1 MTTTRTVSWSEGGEE
16 FEGLLALPDGDGPH
30 PAVLVC
36 HAWAGRSEHEE
47 AVAKR
52 LAGLGYVAMAGDVY
66 GKGVRGEGK
75 DECQALMEPLVSD
88 RRGKLRARLTASL
101 SALTG
106 QAEAAPGKV
115 AAAGYCFG
123 GLCVLD
129 MARGGMP
136 VRGVAAFHAILGED
150 DKPGEG
156 KIAPK
161 VLAMQGYD
169 DPMAT
174 PDDQRAFTEEMTRRG
189 ADWQLHLH
197 GGVMHAFTNKDAN
210 DPDFGTVYDA
220 QADRRSWRAF
230 TAFLEETLA

>member
-1 MTTTRTVSWSEGGEE
+1 MTTTRTVSWREGGQA
-16 FEGLLALPDGDGPH
+16 FEGLLAVPDGDGPH

-52 LAGLGYVAMAGDVY
+52 LAGLGYLALAGDVY
-66 GKGVRGEGK
+66 GAGVRGGSKE
-75 DECQALMEPLVSD
+75 ENQALMEPLVGD
-88 RRGKLRARLTASL
+88 RSGVLRARLSAAL
-101 SALTG
+101 GALTG
-106 QAEAAPGKV
+106 QPEAASGKV

-129 MARGGMP
+129 MARAGLP
-136 VRGVAAFHAILGED
+136 VSGVAAFHAILGED
-150 DKPGEG
+150 GKPGDG
-156 KIAPK
+156 DIATK
-161 VLAMQGYD
+161 VLAMQGAD

-174 PDDQRAFTEEMTRRG
+174 AEDRAAFEAEMTRRG
-189 ADWQLHLH
+189 ADWQLHTY
-197 GGVMHAFTNKDAN
+197 GAVMHAFTNEGAN
-210 DPDFGTVYDA
+210 DADFGTVYDA